1 MSEAKF
7 ILTSKDLAQHYQVP
21 AATIRMVIDRT
32 GIGTRLRHWRV
43 VLPTELERLEAG
55 LRALGYKIP
64 AEPQLAMERHVPE
77 EEPQPAVEGDAPWI

>member
-43 VLPTELERLEAG
+43 VLSTDLERLEAG
-55 LRALGYKIP
+55 LRALGYTIP
-64 AEPQLAMERHVPE
+64 PEPLTTLEHYVPD
-77 EEPQPAVEGDAPWI
+77 EEPQAAVEGPPWE